1 MSEAQLDL
9 LSNLRNRRR
18 FLTDM
23 VNELTKAIA
32 AVEFDNIPELPGLV
46 YTLPV
51 HIRVQADLVD
61 KLTIPLVI
69 EVCEEA
75 RQAGRYTYTDSQDC
89 YEDYVA

>member
-1 MSEAQLDL
+1 MSEAQLELL
-9 LSNLRNRRR
+9 LSLKDRREI
-18 FLTDM
+18 LTDM

-32 AVEFDNIPELPGLV
+32 AVEFDHIPELPGLV
-46 YTLPV
+46 YALPA

-61 KLTIPLVI
+61 KLTIPLII

-75 RQAGRYTYTDSQDC
+75 RQAGRYAYTDSQDC